1 MNASSEGNETDVEWR
16 FPVDLL
22 PAERE
27 PLTERQV
34 ARCVWFFLALGIAAR
49 TARYLLR
56 FPLWEDEAFLSANLL
71 DRGYA
76 ELMGPLDY
84 DQVCP
89 LGFLWVQL
97 SLVKLFGFHEFSL
110 RLFSWVGGVAG
121 LFVFRHLAGRFL
133 KGTPLVVA
141 MAIFAV
147 AYPGI
152 RYAAE
157 AKPYGANLFFSL
169 LLTAMAVAWWRRPFQ
184 RRWLW
189 GLAGLVPVAVGISF
203 TSVFVG
209 GGISLFV
216 AWLLWKRRD
225 HGGWLPWF
233 AYNVALV
240 GSFGLLFAL
249 SASSQSS
256 ATLAWMQN
264 YWQQGFPPLT
274 DPLKLAKWL
283 AVTHSS
289 DLLAYPFGGRRGGST
304 LTLICCLAGIV
315 SLGRCRHYPLLLF
328 LLAPLGL
335 TFVAAALHRYP
346 YGQMVKFQIYMA
358 PAFCMLA
365 GAGAAVLV
373 LNGLRDFRAGP
384 CRPGAAPG
392 MTHDER
398 QTGPTRPGS
407 ESVTL
412 VPTLCVGTHV
422 SRRSASRPL
431 TVLLGALA
439 LFGVATMARDFWLPA
454 KSAWVMRA
462 RDFARWFWVAA
473 QFDGEVACL
482 KTDLDLCFAPND
494 YQRGLSSMYRCNQRI
509 YSPRIARGEPPQWD
523 RVSDK
528 WPLRCVEYR
537 SMWRPYDQ
545 AAHDRWLTEMQTHYD
560 LVGRERYLFAREERK
575 GRPPQEPDCL
585 EVYKFIPRQA
595 IIP

>member
-1 MNASSEGNETDVEWR
+1 MTIIENASRGGAPGGPALAARAGPTLHVSEWR
-16 FPVDLL
+16 FPLELL

-27 PLTERQV
+27 PLTERQA
-34 ARCVWFFLALGIAAR
+34 ARWVWFFLALGIVAR

-97 SLVKLFGFHEFSL
+97 SLVKLLGFHEFSL
-110 RLFSWVGGVAG
+110 RLFSYVAGVAG
-121 LFVFRHLAGRFL
+121 LFLFRHLAGRFL
-133 KGTPLVVA
+133 KGSPLVVA
-141 MAIFAV
+141 VAIFAV

-157 AKPYGANLFFSL
+157 AKPYGADLFFSL
-169 LLTAMAVAWWRRPFQ
+169 LLAAMAVAWWRRPLQ

-189 GLAGLVPVAVGISF
+189 GLTGLVPVAVGISF
-203 TSVFVG
+203 TAVFVG
-209 GGISLFV
+209 GGISLWA
-216 AWLLWKRRD
+216 AWLLWRRRD
-225 HGGWLPWF
+225 RGGWGPWI

-249 SASSQSS
+249 SAGSQSS
-256 ATLAWMQN
+256 AILAWMQN
-264 YWQQGFPPLT
+264 YWQEGFPPLT
-274 DPLKLAKWL
+274 HPLKLAKWL
-283 AVTHSS
+283 VVTHSG

-304 LTLICCLAGIV
+304 LTLLCCVAGIV
-315 SLGRCRHYPLLLF
+315 SLCRRRQYPFLLF
-328 LLAPLGL
+328 WLAPLGL

-365 GAGAAVLV
+365 GAGAAVSV
-373 LNGLRDFRAGP
+373 LREKRGRSSF
-384 CRPGAAPG
+384 
-392 MTHDER
+392 
-398 QTGPTRPGS
+398 PTTKKS
-407 ESVTL
+407 C
-412 VPTLCVGTHV
+412 VPFF
-422 SRRSASRPL
+422 PL
-431 TVLLGALA
+431 TILLGALA
-439 LFGVATMARDFWLPA
+439 LFGIATMARDFWFPA

-462 RDFARWFWVAA
+462 RDFARWFWVTA

-509 YSPRIARGEPPQWD
+509 YSPRHARGEPPQWD
-523 RVSDK
+523 RVSDA

-545 AAHDRWLTEMQTHYD
+545 AAHDRWLAEMQARYEM
-560 LVGRERYLFAREERK
+560 VGRERYLFAREERK
-575 GRPPQEPDCL
+575 GRPSQEPDCL
-585 EVYKFIPRQA
+585 EVYKFVPRSLMTG
-595 IIP
+595 PTK